1 MNDPILDHAQEY
13 YRLRALRED
22 LLFDAEIS
30 IDDEE
35 LFADARQALELKLLL
50 AERRLVSTR
59 PVTREGLEVLLTY
72 ALQNAEGGEVSE
84 ALKTA
89 LECVSECCAGG
100 RWTGQFA
107 PAGDSVP
114 APRSTAVLQ

>member
-22 LLFDAEIS
+22 LLFDDHIS

-35 LFADARQALELKLLL
+35 LFVDARQALELRLLL
-50 AERRLVSTR
+50 AERRLVTTR
-59 PVTREGLEVLLTY
+59 PESPEGLEVLLTY
-72 ALQNAEGGEVSE
+72 ALQNAEADEVSE

-89 LECVSECCAGG
+89 LECVSECCVGG
-100 RWTGQFA
+100 RWATRFT
-107 PAGDSVP
+107 PAGDSL
-114 APRSTAVLQ
+114 SVLRQ

>member
-1 MNDPILDHAQEY
+1 MNDPILEYAQEY
-13 YRLRALRED
+13 YRLRALRDD

-30 IDDEE
+30 VDDEE

-50 AERRLVSTR
+50 AERRLVTTR
-59 PVTREGLEVLLTY
+59 PTSREGLEALLTY
-72 ALQNAEGGEVSE
+72 ALQNTERGEVSE

-89 LECVSECCAGG
+89 LESVSECCAGG
-100 RWTGQFA
+100 RWTGQFT

-114 APRSTAVLQ
+114 VLRQ

>member
-35 LFADARQALELKLLL
+35 LFADARQALELKLVV

-59 PVTREGLEVLLTY
+59 PVSPAGLEVLLTY
-72 ALQNAEGGEVSE
+72 AMQNAEGREVSE

-100 RWTGQFA
+100 RWTNQFA

-114 APRSTAVLQ
+114 TLQ